1 MSDRFI
7 GIDVGG
13 TKIAVAALQAGELSE
28 STLHHTELGSQEAL
42 VDQLVHVIEAART
55 PDTMAV
61 GIGLPSLVEFA
72 TGRIRS
78 SVNVPLK
85 DLPLRELL
93 SERAGLPVYV
103 ENDASCAALAEA
115 FRDGHMAVPHL
126 VMFTVGTGVG
136 GGLVLNGRLFRGATG
151 AAAEVGH
158 TIVGLDLV
166 AGAPEHSGVFP
177 QDGSLER
184 LASGTALDRLAE
196 EAAKADPN
204 SFLGRRLTR
213 TGGVTGH
220 DVVDGAREGDEAS
233 IRCLRILGE
242 RLGVGI
248 ANAITMFDPLE
259 VVIGGGVSA
268 AGEFLL
274 GPARETAWKYAVP
287 GAGAHVQ
294 HPARAPRPAGRRARG
309 RPDRGAGVRRRDRP
323 SDGGGGGGTMRIAC
337 SFDHAGFPLK
347 QIVLEVVREAG
358 HEPIDLGTN
367 STDPVDYPDTAR
379 AGADAIREGR
389 AERAVVVCG
398 SGAGVAVAGC
408 KFPGIRATCAHDP
421 YTGHQCVEHDDV
433 NMLCLGARVIGPA
446 LASEV
451 IRAFLAAEFTGEERH
466 VRRLGKIQAIEDEFT
481 QLMADSGDLA
491 LEYLPI
497 AEHGLVGDLH
507 TVALVGTTGHDR
519 LVLLPGVR
527 LAERVRL
534 DPRRRRRRLL
544 RDPPGR
550 RGVDVAAAVLPRHQH
565 PDHALLHRG
574 RGRRGAGLHADR
586 VGRHRLPPAPADAAR
601 HGRARRRHVGD
612 RGAAAVRLRARR
624 PRGRDAPARRAVPL
638 AGADARARGRDRARA
653 GRAAQARAPRRRR
666 ACDVR
671 ARRRRVADVRARAR
685 GRRPHR
691 TAVLGAGDRQ
701 VVRRH
706 RASTGAGGS
715 PGRATAAAGA
725 RPCSAR
731 R

>member
-1 MSDRFI
+1 VSDHFI

-42 VDQLVHVIEAART
+42 VDQLVHVIETART

-184 LASGTALDRLAE
+184 LASGTALDTLAE

-204 SFLGRRLTR
+204 SFLGKRLTPR
-213 TGGVTGH
+213 GGVTGH

-233 IRCLRILGE
+233 IGCLRILGE

-287 GAGAHVQ
+287 GAGA
-294 HPARAPRPAGRRARG
+294 
-309 RPDRGAGVRRRDRP
+309 
-323 SDGGGGGGTMRIAC
+323 MCNI
-337 SFDHAGFPLK
+337 
-347 QIVLEVVREAG
+347 
-358 HEPIDLGTN
+358 
-367 STDPVDYPDTAR
+367 
-379 AGADAIREGR
+379 
-389 AERAVVVCG
+389 
-398 SGAGVAVAGC
+398 
-408 KFPGIRATCAHDP
+408 
-421 YTGHQCVEHDDV
+421 
-433 NMLCLGARVIGPA
+433 
-446 LASEV
+446 
-451 IRAFLAAEFTGEERH
+451 
-466 VRRLGKIQAIEDEFT
+466 
-481 QLMADSGDLA
+481 
-491 LEYLPI
+491 
-497 AEHGLVGDLH
+497 
-507 TVALVGTTGHDR
+507 
-519 LVLLPGVR
+519 R
-527 LAERVRL
+527 LAHHG
-534 DPRRRRRRLL
+534 P
-544 RDPPGR
+544 
-550 RGVDVAAAVLPRHQH
+550 Q
-565 PDHALLHRG
+565 
-574 RGRRGAGLHADR
+574 AG
-586 VGRHRLPPAPADAAR
+586 
-601 HGRARRRHVGD
+601 
-612 RGAAAVRLRARR
+612 
-624 PRGRDAPARRAVPL
+624 
-638 AGADARARGRDRARA
+638 
-653 GRAAQARAPRRRR
+653 
-666 ACDVR
+666 
-671 ARRRRVADVRARAR
+671 
-685 GRRPHR
+685 
-691 TAVLGAGDRQ
+691 VLGAALIAAQEYAAETGQ
-701 VVRRH
+701 VMEEAVE
-706 RASTGAGGS
+706 
-715 PGRATAAAGA
+715 GR
-725 RPCSAR
+725 
-731 R
+731 